1 MNASIQ
7 YNEIINFVEKN
18 YKQKI
23 NLRSINEKSLEIGYK
38 PVAKW
43 DLLNFIPEVSAKL
56 QVVSINNKCVEL
68 GYETNKGLEFIING
82 IVSFVKENIP
92 TGVEIDTTARR
103 VKVYPHKFEKLEK
116 ALEFVELKDVVFEN
130 DDIKAV
136 LSLK

>member
-7 YNEIINFVEKN
+7 YNEITSFIERN
-18 YKQKI
+18 YKLKIGLKSIEQK
-23 NLRSINEKSLEIGYK
+23 ELEVSYK
-38 PVAKW
+38 
-43 DLLNFIPEVSAKL
+43 LSSFIPQISITLHIENISNDCIGLTYKSNSAL
-56 QVVSINNKCVEL
+56 EL
-68 GYETNKGLEFIING
+68 IING
-82 IVSFVKENIP
+82 IVSFVTENVP